1 MKPLITQS
9 GDMFLFCVEADR
21 VVYDIYYLD
30 PEQAGLPVGPVTS
43 GNLTDKF
50 TAGMIGYDSSNNPF
64 TLMQAEGTLNWGMY
78 SFQTS
83 APPPPSKRPIPPSID
98 GLISNQTWGVSQTNT
113 FVTVTVKQPDGTSK
127 TYSPTPTDGQG
138 DWSLVLDPV
147 AQENAVVSATASY
160 GSDGT
165 PSDAFV
171 RELCDN
177 CYVPDVSI
185 TSVGETS
192 VSGSAA
198 AGQHIL
204 GWRSSDGTK
213 MVDYTLSSNET
224 NFKTNYYGGLELA
237 DTDLLNV
244 VAADPET
251 GSMSA
256 FNRKPEG
263 YSST

>member
-1 MKPLITQS
+1 
-9 GDMFLFCVEADR
+9 
-21 VVYDIYYLD
+21 
-30 PEQAGLPVGPVTS
+30 
-43 GNLTDKF
+43 
-50 TAGMIGYDSSNNPF
+50 
-64 TLMQAEGTLNWGMY
+64 
-78 SFQTS
+78 
-83 APPPPSKRPIPPSID
+83 
-98 GLISNQTWGVSQTNT
+98 